1 MQEEIQKKLV
11 SQVDE
16 IEKKLLKVDEDI
28 KEINKNIENNTK
40 RINMLELKLQ
50 LNSISIDFTFLLT
63 QFQTEQK
70 TLFQVIKNANRGD
83 LDPYVLTPL
92 NLVEMLEDI
101 QPNLPEETKFPF
113 YPNIEN
119 AHKLYNIIKP
129 SVYLYNSKIIF
140 ILQIPLVNSKTFTLH
155 KITSLPIPVRKNV
168 FIFILPQEAYLMIDN
183 NYYEYML
190 MSSNNFNDYCEEISK
205 SKFLCK
211 QVQQISFVHSS
222 TECEL
227 TIFKST
233 KELPDSCNKRIMLLD
248 KPIFLQLQQPKTWI
262 YAVPESENLILN
274 CGKTRNTVPI
284 EGSGFL
290 HVNEFCSVRASNF
303 VLISLVEY
311 TKPVESNYSP
321 PFNLTKFLDLSE
333 LDEFEMKISRYEQ
346 MILPFDF
353 EKLSKI
359 SYVFEGSKQ
368 KLASLYYILLVP
380 IIILVFVISY
390 LVYKKKIDARNILN
404 SNKIFSRNR
413 EQPPDNSLNEPDHEK
428 LQIRVKLNKKNDE
441 IKKISVHE
449 DQSTTDPDS
458 EYLTVRF
465 KVKKRQKY

>member
-1 MQEEIQKKLV
+1 MIITPAISELC
-11 SQVDE
+11 SWT
-16 IEKKLLKVDEDI
+16 
-28 KEINKNIENNTK
+28 NPSFSNYNN
-40 RINMLELKLQ
+40 Q
-50 LNSISIDFTFLLT
+50 
-63 QFQTEQK
+63 
-70 TLFQVIKNANRGD
+70 
-83 LDPYVLTPL
+83 
-92 NLVEMLEDI
+92 
-101 QPNLPEETKFPF
+101 
-113 YPNIEN
+113 
-119 AHKLYNIIKP
+119 
-129 SVYLYNSKIIF
+129 
-140 ILQIPLVNSKTFTLH
+140 
-155 KITSLPIPVRKNV
+155 
-168 FIFILPQEAYLMIDN
+168 
-183 NYYEYML
+183 
-190 MSSNNFNDYCEEISK
+190 
-205 SKFLCK
+205 
-211 QVQQISFVHSS
+211 
-222 TECEL
+222 
-227 TIFKST
+227 
-233 KELPDSCNKRIMLLD
+233 
-248 KPIFLQLQQPKTWI
+248 KTWI

-465 KVKKRQKY
+465 KVKKDKNTNNNSNQKNNKESVNLLKNNLSVTSKVTIRKERIIICKN